1 MSNESAEMTSVI
13 REIFTV
19 LQRHHD
25 IHQYLLDEIDNKV
38 QEVSDALDGHV
49 GGEYQRVTLLA
60 QKIDS
65 FEQALRDRADT
76 RANRSQ
82 LGRWGV
88 IARLRA
94 AEERIKAL
102 EEYNG
107 IP

>member
-1 MSNESAEMTSVI
+1 MSHESAEMTTVI
-13 REIFTV
+13 REICTV

-25 IHQYLLDEIDNKV
+25 THQYLLEEIDNKI

-49 GGEYQRVTLLA
+49 DGEYQRVTLLA
-60 QKIDS
+60 QKIDT
-65 FEQALRDRADT
+65 FEQALRDRADVP
-76 RANRSQ
+76 ANRSQ

-94 AEERIKAL
+94 VEERIKAL

-107 IP
+107 VP